1 MKKLTIKVK
10 ITIWFS
16 LLFLFLLCISSFL
29 LYLAISEILFQQEEK
44 IIVDEAS
51 HSASHLV
58 SGTDEEENI
67 HIFEPH
73 ELVTAETKITIFY
86 KDGGISTNEMDPALI
101 ELPIQGD
108 TLREVEIEDNI
119 WLVYDHPASVDQDI
133 ELWVRVGRNL
143 NNISVVLKNIRIFI
157 FAFIPFFL
165 VFTIGISYIV
175 TNNSLSP
182 IYQIIKI
189 VKNIKRGSISKRLEL
204 SGFTGEVGIL
214 ASTFNE
220 MLQRLEDA
228 FTREAEFTSAA
239 SHELRTPI
247 TVIMAQAE
255 ELLSENKINSD
266 QKNAVRVIL
275 NQSERISL
283 LISQLLTLARD
294 YQEEFKINFEIID
307 LGTLIDDIVEEMK
320 LAAKSKRIKIIFESG
335 KTIKIRAD
343 QVLIT
348 TLIINLINNSI
359 KFNKKNGNIKIVLSE
374 EDSFAKIQIED
385 SGIGIPQKELPLIF
399 KKFYRVDKVRTGK
412 SFGLGLS
419 IVKWVIDTHKGQIVV
434 DSKIGIGTKVM
445 IRLPVNI

>member
-1 MKKLTIKVK
+1 MKKLTIKAK

-29 LYLAISEILFQQEEK
+29 LYLAISEILYQQEEK
-44 IIVDEAS
+44 IIIDETS
-51 HSASHLV
+51 HSALHLV
-58 SGTDEEENI
+58 SGTDEEGNLRV
-67 HIFEPH
+67 FEPH

-86 KDGGISTNEMDPALI
+86 KDGEISTNNMDPALI

-108 TLREVEIEDNI
+108 TLRKVEIENNV
-119 WLVYDHPASVDQDI
+119 WLVYDHPAFIDQDI
-133 ELWVRVGRNL
+133 EVWVRVSRSL
-143 NNISVVLKNIRIFI
+143 NDVSVVLENIRIFI
-157 FAFIPFFL
+157 FTFIPFFL
-165 VFTIGISYIV
+165 IFTIIISYIV
-175 TNNSLSP
+175 TKNSLSP

-189 VKNIKRGSISKRLEL
+189 TKNIKRGSISRRLEL
-204 SGFTGEVGIL
+204 SRFTGEVGIL

-255 ELLSENKINSD
+255 ELLSENKINSG
-266 QKNAVRVIL
+266 QKNAVRIIL

-294 YQEEFKINFEIID
+294 YQEEFKIKFDILEIGI
-307 LGTLIDDIVEEMK
+307 LINDIVEEMR
-320 LAAKSKRIKIIFESG
+320 LAAKSKSIKILFESG
-335 KTIKIRAD
+335 KMIKIRAD
-343 QVLIT
+343 QALIT
-348 TLIINLINNSI
+348 TLIINLVNNSI
-359 KFNKKNGNIKIVLSE
+359 KFNKKNGNIKIGLSE
-374 EDSFAKIQIED
+374 EDSFVKIQIED
-385 SGIGIPQKELPLIF
+385 NGIGIEEKEIPFIF

-419 IVKWVIDTHKGQIVV
+419 IVKWIIDAHKGHIVV
-434 DSKIGIGTKVM
+434 DSKVGIGTKM
-445 IRLPVNI
+445 TIRLPVNI